1 MVLPSTEV
9 ARAVRAH
16 VLRMTSSGR
25 SSHVGSALS
34 CADLLAVL
42 YTDVLRVDPAHP
54 QWPDRDRFIMS
65 KGHAGAALYAVLAER
80 GFFDAAVL
88 HRHYQN
94 GSYLSGHVSHVG
106 IPGVEFSTGSLGHG
120 LPVGAGLAWRARQ
133 TGRDW
138 RAFVLLG
145 DGECDEGSVWEAA
158 MFAGHHGLGNLVAVV
173 DWNNMQSL
181 GTCEETLRLEPF
193 ADKWRA
199 FGWDVV
205 EVDGHDHAALT
216 AGFQR
221 QAANSSAANSS
232 AANSSAAN
240 NPAVNSPAVNSSAIN
255 SSAAN
260 SSAAGKPLCLL
271 ARTVKGKGV
280 SFMEDQV
287 LWHYRPPS
295 ADELARALTEVGAG

>member
-1 MVLPSTEV
+1 MTSADL

-42 YTDVLRVDPAHP
+42 YADVLQADPEHP
-54 QWPDRDRFIMS
+54 DWPDRDRVIMS

-80 GFFDAAVL
+80 GFFDTAVL

-133 TGRDW
+133 TGRSW
-138 RAFVLLG
+138 RTYVLLG

-158 MFAGHHGLGNLVAVV
+158 MFAGHHELASLVAIV
-173 DWNNMQSL
+173 DYNRMQSL
-181 GTCEETLRLEPF
+181 GTTDETLTLEPF
-193 ADKWRA
+193 AAKWRA
-199 FGWDVV
+199 FGWDVA
-205 EVDGHDHAALT
+205 EVDGHDHAALVT
-216 AGFQR
+216 ALRVPRTAEPGR
-221 QAANSSAANSS
+221 
-232 AANSSAAN
+232 
-240 NPAVNSPAVNSSAIN
+240 PRCV
-255 SSAAN
+255 
-260 SSAAGKPLCLL
+260 L
-271 ARTVKGKGV
+271 AHTVKGKGV
-280 SFMEDQV
+280 SFMENRV
-287 LWHYRPPS
+287 LWHYRHAS
-295 ADELARALTEVGAG
+295 AEELERALAEVGA